1 MILRSEAN
9 LVASIGAEWGGRARA
24 AARTLLTRIAAE
36 EEARTTREIRAAMDP
51 DRPLNLQDFARL
63 ATLPYGAAR
72 GIELVLRCPKE
83 RVFAVVEA
91 LVAAGAR
98 DVTVGAVDYVFRPGN
113 PLPDRLFARL
123 P

>member
-1 MILRSEAN
+1 M
-9 LVASIGAEWGGRARA
+9 
-24 AARTLLTRIAAE
+24 LTRIAAE
-36 EEARTTREIRAAMDP
+36 EEARTTREIRAALDP
-51 DRPLNLQDFARL
+51 DRPLNLQDFAAPRRPCPM
-63 ATLPYGAAR
+63 APRAGVE
-72 GIELVLRCPKE
+72 IVLRCPKE
-83 RVFAVVEA
+83 RVFELVEA